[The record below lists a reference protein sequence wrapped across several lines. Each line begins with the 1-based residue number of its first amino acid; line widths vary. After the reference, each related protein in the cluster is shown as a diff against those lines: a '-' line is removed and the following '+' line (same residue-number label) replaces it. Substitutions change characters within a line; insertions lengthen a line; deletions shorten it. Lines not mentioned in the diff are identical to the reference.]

1 MTIQLANIDPKDAQS
16 HRGFVCYV
24 TFGNFQDA
32 VQYIQQC
39 CKILDK
45 DRGQEW
51 DYVPYSGSNL
61 TNGKVYLKSQS
72 LHTLILLSLPANCKG
87 PVALE
92 A

>member
-1 MTIQLANIDPKDAQS
+1 MTIQLANIDPEDAQS
-16 HRGFVCYV
+16 HRGFVCHV
-24 TFGNFQDA
+24 TFENLQDA
-32 VQYIQQC
+32 MQYIEQC
-39 CKILDK
+39 WKILDK

-51 DYVPYSGSNL
+51 DYVYSGSDI

-87 PVALE
+87 PVAPE